1 MKNTFRFS
9 NRLFYTKVLISLI
22 LVITMITSS
31 LPIAYAEIIT
41 DSGKL
46 GNTNFEKGSTSWRK
60 AYGDVKVNEITEG
73 EVTNKALELT
83 ADSNAVY
90 QTATRDGNKNYPKGT
105 TFKWSLNYKSAD
117 SSDIGALVLG
127 LKEPTATPEKND
139 QLRQMMTW
147 LRDKRNIHDKVPAD
161 GQYTVVV
168 YSKPFNKK
176 ENGKF
181 EVDENDPY
189 KDNFSLVPK
198 INCTEK
204 FSVTLFRT
212 TRTGWRTVSTPDN
225 DKFTF
230 NENFPSLYYSLISYS
245 GNPLVDD
252 VDLKIMYDD
261 SVKEEY
267 NNLQN
272 GGFEEPAFTDQYKQC
287 ASIPYWESTSTL
299 SSKRFELFR
308 SSSKHH
314 FPSETN
320 NKVDELDQAAE
331 LNAEEA
337 STMYQYINTES
348 GSQYKWS
355 LSHRGRYGAD
365 IMALIIGPKQKVAP
379 SKTGDRLTEDQFMQI
394 VSWVKL
400 HKDEYPDEKEKIE
413 KIENIQKHND
423 IRDNDE
429 SCDPAKVT
437 VYSKPF
443 AKNGGFVE
451 GTSTNF
457 SATESTV
464 FSEKWDVTI
473 ICSGNK
479 SWKKYGK
486 NEEQYSIYN
495 VPEGQDKSIFAFTAY
510 QASNSKASEAESK
523 KNTFGNLLD
532 GVNFELYYPAR
543 SISYTGGVADLT
555 YVYKDKPETKH
566 IESGQSTD
574 SLWIDDN
581 STFTLD
587 VKPLNAVTTVTDADG
602 NVSTVERTDDNG
614 NPIQN
619 AFLGAYITIGGK
631 REYYPATA
639 VDEDQAVYFSET
651 VDDKGMITYSYGKS
665 NVSGR
670 IVVELIYAEVY
681 TMTYNANGGAPYLV
695 TNGKIIKGNMDW
707 SGSNKNVARFYETKS
722 GTYQSTACNWW
733 EINDSVVFKGWQLVG
748 GEIYELP
755 KSEDGTKTLL
765 SDTKEVLFAGNAT
778 VEHYVDVDENV
789 FIITDENKKYEGR
802 VDAQTGGVLVANWEY
817 VTSVIAQ
824 TEQLNG
830 EFINSSVGGQ
840 VALKD
845 CTMHITDDK
854 GTVYTPPADPN
865 NTNNII
871 DFTDKFTYSS
881 EFNNN
886 ITVSGKANEHYTF
899 YGWFDQNGER
909 LSSITDHK
917 YTVEPYYSDIEKSNR
932 KQTPSVIYA
941 RFGIST
947 KVRFHINDSETVS
960 TVNNRDADL
969 YRVYYSSTVT
979 IPEESKQVTNGS
991 GITYTLHN
999 LDSNNRIHYFYDIP
1013 TPVSTNGKIFMGW
1026 YKDPDNDS
1034 YKYPIQWD
1042 LTEFKGE
1049 IDVYAHWIDVGT
1061 MNKDAQDSKII
1072 HQSTV
1077 GSGLLP
1083 GIDLLGVQIRYEDK
1097 DDNYPN
1103 GRGDG
1108 AGQSPHFDTDGLRFI
1123 TCIKESVLSDAGNLF
1138 KTTYTSANEDKTS
1151 YTKQPLSYG
1160 YVIAKESTVNK
1171 AKEQGILKDGDCLE
1185 YKGTDVNGD
1194 NTTQKYSFVQNV
1206 NCTSRNGDFLKDS
1219 VVAEDHKKYNDYRIY
1234 SLVLT
1239 YIKKDRMT
1247 DAYVASAKAQNV
1259 IARPYLRYQDANGLY
1274 RTYYQDYQGT
1284 SVYGGCSANY
1294 NAAKDFLSK
1303 NNYFPPKN

>member
-22 LVITMITSS
+22 LVITMVTSS

-147 LRDKRNIHDKVPAD
+147 LKEKRKIDTKIPAN

-168 YSKPFNKK
+168 YSKPFNEK
-176 ENGKF
+176 EDGKF

-204 FSVTLFRT
+204 FTVTLFRT
-212 TRTGWRTVSTPDN
+212 TGTDWQEVSNPDN

-245 GNPLVDD
+245 GSPLVDD
-252 VDLKIMYDD
+252 VDLTIMYDSSGKD
-261 SVKEEY
+261 EY

-272 GGFEEPAFTDQYKQC
+272 GSFENPTIPSGYYYQPKDSLVPDWNTTAFEGK
-287 ASIPYWESTSTL
+287 I
-299 SSKRFELFR
+299 ELFNT
-308 SSSKHH
+308 KGNGKNGH
-314 FPSETN
+314 FVSEKN
-320 NKVDELDQAAE
+320 IAVVDGEQAAE
-331 LNAEEA
+331 LNADEP
-337 STMYQYINTES
+337 STLYQYVNTES
-348 GSQYKWS
+348 GSKYKWQ
-355 LSHRGRYGAD
+355 LSHRGRAGAD
-365 IMALIIGPKQKVAP
+365 IMALIIGPKQYDEKGNVVNPAKT
-379 SKTGDRLTEDQFMQI
+379 SKTGNDQFMEMI
-394 VSWVKL
+394 DWVKENL
-400 HKDEYPDEKEKIE
+400 EYYPEIASDIEAFEKEKG
-413 KIENIQKHND
+413 KK
-423 IRDNDE
+423 DNYK
-429 SCDPAKVT
+429 CTPIKMT
-437 VYSKPF
+437 VYSRPF
-443 AKNGGFVE
+443 AEKGGFRD
-451 GTSTNF
+451 GLSTNF
-457 SATESTV
+457 SPSGSTV
-464 FSEKWDVTI
+464 FTEKWDI
-473 ICSGNK
+473 SLICTGYEN
-479 SWKKYGK
+479 WGTYGA
-486 NEEQYSIYN
+486 NDSERYSEYD
-495 VPEGQDKSIFAFTAY
+495 VPEGQKDSIFAFTGY
-510 QASNSKASEAESK
+510 HGTGTNGQ
-523 KNTFGNLLD
+523 KNPTFGNLLD
-532 GVNFELYYPAR
+532 GVNFKLYYPAR
-543 SISYTGGVADLT
+543 SVSYTGGGAKLK
-555 YVYKDKPETKH
+555 YLYKGKPIEKSL
-566 IESGQSTD
+566 ESGQSTG
-574 SLWIDDN
+574 SLWVDDN

-587 VKPLNAVTTVTDADG
+587 VTPDYATITNEKGEQVPRLDSN
-602 NVSTVERTDDNG
+602 NKK
-614 NPIQN
+614 IQN
-619 AFLGAYITIGGK
+619 AFLGAYITIDGK

-639 VDEDQAVYFSET
+639 VGEDQAVYFSET
-651 VDDKGMITYSYGKS
+651 VAEDGTITYSYGKS

-670 IVVELIYAEVY
+670 IVVELVFSEVY
-681 TMTYNANGGAPYLV
+681 TMTYNSNGGEAYSV
-695 TNGKIIKGNMDW
+695 QNGKCEPKSNMDW
-707 SGSNKNVARFYETKS
+707 SGSNANIARFYES
-722 GTYQSTACNWW
+722 VPCTYISTACEWW
-733 EINDSVVFKGWQLVG
+733 ENNSGVDFKGWELVG
-748 GEIYELP
+748 GTIYKLP
-755 KSEDGTKTLL
+755 ETEGGEKTLL
-765 SDTKEVLFAGNAT
+765 TDTKEVLFAGDAK
-778 VEHYVDVDENV
+778 VEHKVTDDENV
-789 FIITDENKKYEGR
+789 FIITDTNNKYEGR
-802 VDAQTGGVLVANWEY
+802 VDAKTGGVLVANWEY

-899 YGWFDQNGER
+899 YGWFDKDNNK
-909 LSSITDHK
+909 LSSITEHI
-917 YTVEPYYSDIEKSNR
+917 YTVEPYYSDSEKAKR

-947 KVRFHINDSETVS
+947 KVKFHINDSDTVS
-960 TVNNRDADL
+960 TVGKPDADL
-969 YRVYYSSTVT
+969 FRVYYPSTVT
-979 IPEESKQVTNGS
+979 IPDESKSVTNEL
-991 GITYTLHN
+991 GITHTIHN
-999 LDSNNRIHYFYDIP
+999 LVENNTIHNFYKIP
-1013 TPVSTNGKIFMGW
+1013 TLSVSSLQKTNGKIFMGW
-1026 YKDPDNDS
+1026 YRDKNNNDN
-1034 YKYPIQWD
+1034 KNPIQWD
-1042 LTEFKGE
+1042 SQEFKGE
-1049 IDVYAHWIDVGT
+1049 RNVYAHWLDVGT
-1061 MNKDAQDSKII
+1061 VNKDSDDTKII
-1072 HQSTV
+1072 DKQPTSS
-1077 GSGLLP
+1077 SGITLP

-1097 DDNYPN
+1097 DDNYP
-1103 GRGDG
+1103 GGMGDG
-1108 AGQSPHFDTDGLRFI
+1108 PGKSPHFDTDGLRFI

-1138 KTTYTSANEDKTS
+1138 KTTYGS
-1151 YTKQPLSYG
+1151 YKKKSLSYG

-1171 AKEQGILKDGDCLE
+1171 AKEQGKLKDGDCLE

-1206 NCTSRNGDFLKDS
+1206 NCTSQNGNFLKDS
-1219 VVAEDHKKYNDYRIY
+1219 VVEKDHRNFTDYRIY

-1239 YIKKDRMT
+1239 YIKKDGKT
-1247 DAYVASAKAQNV
+1247 DADVASAKAQNV

-1274 RTYYQDYQGT
+1274 RTYYQDYKGT
-1284 SVYGGCSANY
+1284 QLYGGCSTNY
-1294 NAAKDFLSK
+1294 NATKDFLSK